1 MGVCAHRNSLSHR
14 ERLAGRLELLHVKR
28 QGHQRPGAG
37 EQHRADV
44 APGGRF
50 NNSGCSKHR
59 EGFADSPARPSNP
72 ATPPPQQDPHR
83 VRAYQDNDAHP
94 EEERDRARSCPSV
107 PEDSTTFRQHQR
119 LVAPGPGR
127 QSRCS
132 PLRFQVPP
140 TAPSASQSVC
150 TGPPERST
158 FFSLASA
165 KKAISRLSGDQKG
178 STALSVP
185 ARGVISRLSR
195 ARTQICCFPSFRRT
209 TAMARPSGETAR
221 DMMRALSGSRMFMRA
236 TGSSAGFPRNHRNPS
251 AADKSSATV
260 GRPIHLCRCC
270 PGLQCNR
277 WIDLDRLLRTLS
289 ETPDSPG
296 SPVKRFQWINP
307 MCAG

>member
-1 MGVCAHRNSLSHR
+1 MTPIRKKNGIELGPVRVSRKIRQRSASIRDSLHPAQGANQDVRPCDSR
-14 ERLAGRLELLHVKR
+14 FRRLLPVRR
-28 QGHQRPGAG
+28 
-37 EQHRADV
+37 RAF
-44 APGGRF
+44 APALPNG
-50 NNSGCSKHR
+50 
-59 EGFADSPARPSNP
+59 RPS
-72 ATPPPQQDPHR
+72 
-83 VRAYQDNDAHP
+83 
-94 EEERDRARSCPSV
+94 
-107 PEDSTTFRQHQR
+107 
-119 LVAPGPGR
+119 
-127 QSRCS
+127 
-132 PLRFQVPP
+132 
-140 TAPSASQSVC
+140 SAWH
-150 TGPPERST
+150 
-158 FFSLASA
+158 L